1 MANIFFAG
9 EKDTKEEAIKSV
21 SDLIRDYSECV
32 FNASVVSDDG
42 GHILQVVVEVVE
54 PWKPVLDQRPDFPLF
69 EILPK

>member
-21 SDLIRDYSECV
+21 SDLIRDYSECA

-54 PWKPVLDQRPDFPLF
+54 PWKPVLDQRPR
-69 EILPK
+69 LPSL